1 MCAAS
6 VNKRPAFSPC
16 FLTRNECDM
25 IRLLSFLLW
34 HLCNAGTLEKLSI
47 SEAKDSDEEK
57 GLEGGAVSAAEIREE
72 A

>member
-16 FLTRNECDM
+16 FLTSHEFDM

-34 HLCNAGTLEKLSI
+34 HLCNTALEKLSI
-47 SEAKDSDEEK
+47 SEAKESDEEN
-57 GLEGGAVSAAEIREE
+57 GLKVRAVSAAEIRED